1 MSLAPTYEYKGKPAE
16 WMDRM
21 SKALPDYPSYDKIK
35 SFISDVLKDFPG
47 EISLRETEV
56 RGVDVNPGGTEK
68 IEFSTANGIRLK
80 ALPDD
85 FSLISTWKLTDRENP
100 NQPANDAGEGEKFQ
114 DTMYYP
120 ASKKDAKVFYNW
132 LKANQPE
139 AKKMTLD
146 DFRKLW
152 QSIGVKYD
160 YQ

>member
-1 MSLAPTYEYKGKPAE
+1 MALSPETVLARHVFANEIPLGETKEYGSVRIHRYADHFQVTDLAFAGKRGKKVRIMSLAPTYEYKGKPAE

-21 SKALPDYPSYDKIK
+21 S
-35 SFISDVLKDFPG
+35 
-47 EISLRETEV
+47 
-56 RGVDVNPGGTEK
+56 
-68 IEFSTANGIRLK
+68 K

-120 ASKKDAKVFYNW
+120 ATKKDAKVFYNW